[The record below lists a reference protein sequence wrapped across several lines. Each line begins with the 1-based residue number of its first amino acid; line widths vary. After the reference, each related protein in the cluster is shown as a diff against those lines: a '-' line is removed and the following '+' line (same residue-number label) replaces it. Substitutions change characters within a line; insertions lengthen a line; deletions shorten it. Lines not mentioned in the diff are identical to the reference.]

1 MGTSHTSSLSKW
13 VRDLTLNDGR
23 VITLEAAVIFLIVWS
38 IVSNQFDLVDTIS
51 TPWLVAERTADLL
64 VGMEWTEHVIA
75 TARRTLLGFLVT
87 MAIGSVLGVLMGW
100 SDFWRDALQ
109 DYVIAGLALP
119 SLFAVVFAAM
129 VYGTSD
135 VTPMVAAAAISFPF
149 VAQGLFQG
157 VKDIDTDLIGMSS
170 AFGVSRGRVAR
181 RVVVESIMPEWFA
194 GARYA
199 FAICWKITTL
209 AEFLVGSD
217 GIGFMIARQMNQ
229 LSITGVL
236 AWTFLFMVII
246 MIAEY
251 GVFQQIENR
260 VFDWRSSDEIAW
272 G

>member
-1 MGTSHTSSLSKW
+1 MGASHSRSFGDRLKHF
-13 VRDLTLNDGR
+13 VLNDNR
-23 VITLEAAVIFLIVWS
+23 VITLEAAVIFVIVWTV
-38 IVSNQFDLVDTIS
+38 VSHQFDLAGEIS
-51 TPWLVAERTADLL
+51 TPMLVAERTSDLL
-64 VGMEWTEHVIA
+64 LSLEWVDHVIA
-75 TARRTLLGFLVT
+75 TARRTILGFLIT
-87 MAIGSVLGVLMGW
+87 MGFGSILGLLMGW
-100 SDFWRDALQ
+100 SDFWRDALK

-119 SLFAVVFAAM
+119 SLFAVVFSAM
-129 VYGTSD
+129 VYGSSD

-149 VAQGLFQG
+149 VAQGIFQG
-157 VKDIDTDLIGMSS
+157 VKDLDTDLIGMSS
-170 AFGVSRGRVAR
+170 AFGVSRRRVAR

-229 LSITGVL
+229 LSFTGVL
-236 AWTFLFMVII
+236 AWTVLFMIII
-246 MIAEY
+246 MIVEY
-251 GVFQQIENR
+251 GVFQQVEKR